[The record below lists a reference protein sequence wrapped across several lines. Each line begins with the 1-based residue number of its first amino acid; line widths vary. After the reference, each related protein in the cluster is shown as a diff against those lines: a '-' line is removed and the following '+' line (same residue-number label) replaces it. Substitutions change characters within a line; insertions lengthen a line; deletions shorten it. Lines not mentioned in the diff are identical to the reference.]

1 MSSSTF
7 SGPIKSG
14 TVRKG
19 ATANLGKAVLQQKG
33 TLAFDTTL
41 VQSLTFY
48 IPENCTI
55 VDIIVDVITAYD
67 SATSA
72 TLSVGTAAAG
82 TQYASGVD
90 VKAATGR
97 IRPTFTATQLG
108 NMQATT
114 TNTSVVATV
123 TSVDQPTAGSTRVTI
138 LYVQN

>member
-14 TVRKG
+14 TVRQG
-19 ATANLGKAVLQQKG
+19 TTANLGKAVLQQTG
-33 TLAFDTTL
+33 TLAFDATL
-41 VQSLTFY
+41 VQNLTFY
-48 IPENCTI
+48 IPANCRI
-55 VDIIVDVITAYD
+55 LDILVDVITAYD

-82 TQYASGVD
+82 TQYASGVNA
-90 VKAATGR
+90 KTTGR
-97 IRPTFTATQLG
+97 TRPTFTTAQLT
-108 NMQATT
+108 NMDSTS

-123 TSVDQPTAGSTRVTI
+123 TSVGQPTAGSTRITI